1 MAVSVVQ
8 NPPFAI
14 KDEPVTLTAKV
25 NDSDVASPVTWSEV
39 HSIKGET
46 RGTYG
51 EIYVIKQAQRGGT
64 YKATVGSE
72 SADFELQFPPEV
84 KASIEAELDPM
95 FSPRQ
100 LAVAAGAL
108 LIAAAVAMVFPA
120 ILTFSLWKSMGS
132 GNRLGVAMSLLMF
145 DAGLV
150 VVLGALWLQVAN
162 LRKPKAV
169 LPMGEEGVA
178 DVATAGVGA
187 IAAAGTMIEKQGS
200 VLKEKAP
207 GAMALFG
214 VVLMLMAGFF
224 ASEAVGETSTT
235 AGTSGG
241 SCAYVLVIRRG
252 SEETRIT
259 VPSGE
264 RPADDVRGITIEDC

>member
-8 NPPFAI
+8 NPPLATEG
-14 KDEPVTLTAKV
+14 KEVTLTAKV
-25 NDSDVASPVTWSEV
+25 DDSDVSSPVTWSEV
-39 HSIKGET
+39 HGNRGESSGTFGQTYSIAEA
-46 RGTYG
+46 R
-51 EIYVIKQAQRGGT
+51 RGGT
-64 YKATVGSE
+64 YRAEVGSA
-72 SADFELQFPPEV
+72 SADFELQFPSEV
-84 KASIEAELDPM
+84 KAEAQLDPM
-95 FSPRQ
+95 FSPRH
-100 LAVAAGAL
+100 LAFAAGAL
-108 LIAAAVAMVFPA
+108 LIAATVAMLLPA
-120 ILTFSLWKSMGS
+120 ILTFSLWRSMGS

-150 VVLGALWLQVAN
+150 VLLSALWLQVAN

-169 LPMGEEGVA
+169 LPVGDEGVT
-178 DVATAGVGA
+178 DVGTAGVGP
-187 IAAAGTMIEKQGS
+187 IAASGTVVEKQGS

-214 VVLMLMAGFF
+214 VVLMLVAGFI

-235 AGTSGG
+235 DTAGG

-264 RPADDVRGITIEDC
+264 RPELDARGITIEDC